1 MSALEQS
8 IRKFDEELAKSV
20 IKPEIGTSFGSLG
33 KREAEFLRML
43 GGSVPMTILTDQ
55 NRAMEVAISRIFPQ
69 TVHM

>member
-1 MSALEQS
+1 MDQ
-8 IRKFDEELAKSV
+8 K
-20 IKPEIGTSFGSLG
+20 G